1 MKVVIYISDYEDS
14 VDVFVDWEKLK
25 IKNLSPFSK
34 AEFEC
39 DCEKGIHE
47 ITAVR
52 HPKICDRNWK
62 RGVFFDWLSGICGIP
77 SANLAEMKRD
87 EKQYSITLKVNI
99 EQDEYIGLILT
110 ENGFVMTEA
119 VNEVLDIV
127 KQAEVSKTARRRTIG
142 AYVIPS
148 IILAAVIEIF
158 FIVFWILFIINR
170 IYFRSFILLALAVFW
185 ALLVSKFLLRSYKR
199 K

>member
-1 MKVVIYISDYEDS
+1 MKVVIYISDYADS

-34 AEFEC
+34 AGFEC
-39 DCEKGIHE
+39 NCEKGIHE
-47 ITAVR
+47 ITVMKR
-52 HPKICDRNWK
+52 PKICDRNWK

-77 SANLAEMKRD
+77 SANLAEMKRE
-87 EKQYSITLKVNI
+87 EKRHSITLKVNI
-99 EQDEYIGLILT
+99 EQDEYLGLILT
-110 ENGFVMTEA
+110 ENGLMLTES
-119 VNEVLDIV
+119 VNEILDVV

-148 IILAAVIEIF
+148 IILAAVIEMF
-158 FIVFWILFIINR
+158 FVAFWILFIINR
-170 IYFRSFILLALAVFW
+170 LYFRSFILLALAVFW
-185 ALLVSKFLLRSYKR
+185 ALFVNKSLLRTYKR